1 MQVFMKKKGTLYI
14 VATPIGNLE
23 DITFRA
29 LRVLKEVGLIAAE
42 DTRHT
47 KKLLSE
53 YGIATVLTSLH
64 DHNEQKKTPS
74 IIAGLNDG
82 MDVAYVSDAGT
93 PGISDPGYILINK
106 AIEKGITVIP
116 IPGASAVV
124 AALSASGLPMDR
136 FFFLG
141 FPPARK
147 GKRRHFLESL
157 REEHATMVLYESPQ
171 RTLDTLRDIEEI
183 LGDRRVVLAREL
195 SKLYE
200 EILRGTVSE
209 LIEALKE
216 RTIKGE
222 ITLIVSGKEKGESP
236 GSHESVIPQFEALER
251 GSRLSMKDIVS
262 VIADQTGL
270 PRKEVYNQVLKYLKA
285 RKSQ

>member
-1 MQVFMKKKGTLYI
+1 MTKQGTLYI
-14 VATPIGNLE
+14 VATPIGNRE
-23 DITFRA
+23 DITIRA

-47 KKLLSE
+47 KKLLGE
-53 YGIATVLTSLH
+53 YGIGTALTSLH
-64 DHNEQKKTPS
+64 DHNERTKTPS
-74 IIAGLNDG
+74 IIARLSGG
-82 MDVAYVSDAGT
+82 TDVAYVSDAGT
-93 PGISDPGYILINK
+93 PGVSDPGYILINK
-106 AIEKGITVIP
+106 AIENGITIVP
-116 IPGASAVV
+116 VPGPSAVV

-141 FPPARK
+141 FPPTRK
-147 GKRRHFLESL
+147 GKRRQFIGSL
-157 REEHATMVLYESPQ
+157 REERATMVLYESP
-171 RTLDTLRDIEEI
+171 RRILDTLRDIKEI
-183 LGDRRVVLAREL
+183 LGNRRVVLAREL

-222 ITLIVSGKEKGESP
+222 ITLMVAGKEKDADS
-236 GSHESVIPQFEALER
+236 GSHDSIIPRYDALER
-251 GSRLSMKDIVS
+251 NRNLSMKDIVS
-262 VIADQTGL
+262 VIADQTGT
-270 PRKEVYNQVLKYLKA
+270 PRKDVYNQVLKYLKA